1 MRPTDEKEI
10 KQKKAMKDI
19 KAFGPNSVRTKILKV
34 HSKTLSKSLA
44 ELIKLSLNQG
54 KFPTALKIALKV
66 Y

>member
-1 MRPTDEKEI
+1 MK
-10 KQKKAMKDI
+10 KKLNKKKAMKDN
-19 KAFGPNSVRTKILKV
+19 KAFGPNSIRTKILKV